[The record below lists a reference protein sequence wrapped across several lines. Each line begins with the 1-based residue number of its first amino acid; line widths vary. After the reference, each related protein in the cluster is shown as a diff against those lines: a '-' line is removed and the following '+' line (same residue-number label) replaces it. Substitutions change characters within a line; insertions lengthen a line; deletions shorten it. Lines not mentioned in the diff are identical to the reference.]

1 MTSHTPRLGRGADD
15 RPRALAGLGRIRSR
29 RLVFDS
35 GLVSLDDPRI
45 VALHEGYDDLTKI
58 FELRPLSPA

>member
-1 MTSHTPRLGRGADD
+1 MTSQTPAGAGADVGARILAKLGRVG
-15 RPRALAGLGRIRSR
+15 SR

-45 VALHEGYDDLTKI
+45 VALHEGYDDLTKL
-58 FELRPLSPA
+58 FERPTRTA

>member
-1 MTSHTPRLGRGADD
+1 MTSHTSPRAGDADDSVRSLAHLGRFG
-15 RPRALAGLGRIRSR
+15 SR

-45 VALHEGYDDLTKI
+45 VALHVGYDDLAKI
-58 FELRPLSPA
+58 FDRRPKPAV

>member
-1 MTSHTPRLGRGADD
+1 MTSQTPARGAGADEGARILAKLGRVG
-15 RPRALAGLGRIRSR
+15 SR

-45 VALHEGYDDLTKI
+45 VALHDGYDDLTKV
-58 FELRPLSPA
+58 FDLPAQRA

>member
-1 MTSHTPRLGRGADD
+1 MTSQTPARAGADVGARILDKLGRVG
-15 RPRALAGLGRIRSR
+15 SR

-45 VALHEGYDDLTKI
+45 IALHEGYDDLTKV
-58 FELRPLSPA
+58 FEHPSRTA

>member
-1 MTSHTPRLGRGADD
+1 MTSHTPARAGADD
-15 RPRALAGLGRIRSR
+15 GARILAKLGYLGSR

-45 VALHEGYDDLTKI
+45 IALHEGYDDLTKL
-58 FELRPLSPA
+58 FELPSRTA

>member
-1 MTSHTPRLGRGADD
+1 MTSHTSPPGARADDTARLLAKLGRCG
-15 RPRALAGLGRIRSR
+15 SR

-45 VALHEGYDDLTKI
+45 VALHEGYDDLTKL
-58 FELRPLSPA
+58 FERRPRPAA